1 MRPSWMRRLVC
12 LAALMVLIGGW
23 PAVGLTQTPARPVTP
38 AAASGV
44 RIRVA
49 WPLYYFTR
57 GNKADGM
64 SKRMV
69 VRVEPSDVGDVRVG
83 FFESEFMASGTQWRA
98 AGWMAAV
105 VSALITGQP
114 MSQWRISYDVA
125 GRIDGPSAGG
135 LMTTSVL
142 AAITGR
148 HILPK
153 VTMTGTINPDGT
165 IGPVGGIYYKL
176 HGAQRV
182 GMKKVLIPAGIR
194 TEKLKDGRT
203 VDLYQRAKSLG
214 LVLVEVE
221 DVYQAYFHLTGEP
234 LSQIK
239 DDGRRL
245 DLPAKAKRAVI
256 ASYRRWQK
264 VLADRLQRMAQTA
277 KDVPQGVKKGLAQIW
292 RRAHIY
298 RLKAEKAFQAGQV
311 MAATSHCF
319 TAAFTADLGA
329 HLSYLLIAL
338 KREGLPGLK
347 RVFKGYL
354 LTGAFLEAFLKRLN
368 SARITNVNDLITVAE
383 AYGYYSVA
391 LGVFLRLK
399 EQIKD
404 LDKLTD
410 KKKLLA
416 RVLTGTRLTVLARSI
431 FFLTDDILNIG
442 LGHPG
447 PPLPPMLKLGIWSR
461 TMRRASEAN
470 LVYLDEAIIDPL
482 AKQFEKLPSF
492 VRSRLLGNDYHYQ
505 LSWLS
510 FKAWPVLT
518 RFVPK
523 GYHQA
528 AAVLGGTA
536 TSCAF
541 SALVIAKYYSLVV
554 KKDEAGTTIGVARPE
569 LLTHM
574 LHSARRQ
581 LRLVVLEARARGWTP
596 VIPLLHL
603 TAARDMSGT
612 GVSVSEKINALSDF
626 WMGSTLGRLFLILGR
641 KS

>member
-1 MRPSWMRRLVC
+1 MKPSWMRRLVC
-12 LAALMVLIGGW
+12 LAAFFVMVVGW
-23 PAVGLTQTPARPVTP
+23 PAVGLSQAPARQP
-38 AAASGV
+38 AASRV

-57 GNKADGM
+57 GKKADGM

-69 VRVEPSDVGDVRVG
+69 IRVEPSDAGDVRVG

-114 MSQWRISYDVA
+114 MSRWRISYDVA

-148 HILPK
+148 YILPK

-176 HGAQRV
+176 AGAKRV

-203 VDLYQRAKSLG
+203 VDLYQRAKQLG

-221 DVYQAYFHLTGEP
+221 DVYQAYFHLTGQP
-234 LSQIK
+234 LSRIA
-239 DDGRRL
+239 DDGRKL
-245 DLPAKAKRAVI
+245 DLPAKAKQAVI
-256 ASYRRWQK
+256 ASYKRWQK
-264 VLADRLQRMAQTA
+264 VLADRIQRMARTA
-277 KDVPQGVKKGLAQIW
+277 KDVPAGAKKGLAQIW
-292 RRAHIY
+292 RRAY
-298 RLKAEKAFQAGQV
+298 VFKLKAQKAFQAGHL
-311 MAATSHCF
+311 MAAASHCL

-329 HLSYLLIAL
+329 HISYLLIAL
-338 KREGLPGLK
+338 KREGLAGAKKIFK
-347 RVFKGYL
+347 RYL
-354 LTGAFLEAFLKRLN
+354 ITGAFLESFLKRLN
-368 SARITNVNDLITVAE
+368 SAQIKNVNDLITVAE

-399 EQIKD
+399 DQIKG
-404 LDKLTD
+404 LDKIKD
-410 KKKLLA
+410 KKKVLA
-416 RVLTGTRLTVLARSI
+416 RMLTGTRLAVMARTI

-447 PPLPPMLKLGIWSR
+447 PPLPPMVRMGLWAR
-461 TMRRASEAN
+461 AMRRASEAN
-470 LVYLDEAIIDPL
+470 LVYIDQAIIDPL
-482 AKQFEKLPSF
+482 AKQFKKLPGF
-492 VRSRLLGNDYHYQ
+492 VRSRLLGNDYHFQ

-510 FKAWPVLT
+510 FKAWPLLT

-528 AAVLGGTA
+528 AAILGGTA

-541 SALVIAKYYSLVV
+541 SSLVIAKYYSLVV
-554 KKDEAGTTIGVARPE
+554 KKDKSGVAVGVARPE
-569 LLTHM
+569 LLAHM
-574 LHSARRQ
+574 LHSARSQ
-581 LRLVVLEARARGWTP
+581 LRRVVLRAQARGWTP
-596 VIPLLHL
+596 IVPLLHL
-603 TAARDMSGT
+603 TAARAMSGA
-612 GVSVSEKINALSDF
+612 GVSVTEKINALSDF
-626 WMGSTLGRLFLILGR
+626 WMGSTLGRLFLILG
-641 KS
+641 KKG